1 MEIDLTLSDDD
12 DNGDVV
18 NNAASITEQQP
29 PPPQPVKS
37 ENLQGYEGLTPATT
51 GKRYCERVAKIR
63 KDNYMMCT
71 QKDMQKIF
79 SKRYLHA
86 CMHKK
91 I

>member
-18 NNAASITEQQP
+18 NNAASTSITEQQP
-29 PPPQPVKS
+29 PQPQPVKS

-63 KDNYMMCT
+63 
-71 QKDMQKIF
+71 
-79 SKRYLHA
+79 
-86 CMHKK
+86 
-91 I
+91 